1 MIKIN
6 YLNFLVISQH
16 YRVTIKEFI
25 VVIFVSHTSPKTRN
39 FCVKLRSA
47 KARPHSVK
55 TSLHC
60 VVMTTLIVSMSQEQ
74 WMSGHLQK
82 GHLYTLPHGCIMDCS
97 HCEAA
102 GISSEL

>member
-25 VVIFVSHTSPKTRN
+25 IIIFVSHTSPKTRN
-39 FCVKLRSA
+39 FWHKLRSA

-55 TSLHC
+55 TSLLHLGLQDKTYQDRLKELGL
-60 VVMTTLIVSMSQEQ
+60 TTL
-74 WMSGHLQK
+74 LNAKK
-82 GHLYTLPHGCIMDCS
+82 G
-97 HCEAA
+97 ER
-102 GISSEL
+102 